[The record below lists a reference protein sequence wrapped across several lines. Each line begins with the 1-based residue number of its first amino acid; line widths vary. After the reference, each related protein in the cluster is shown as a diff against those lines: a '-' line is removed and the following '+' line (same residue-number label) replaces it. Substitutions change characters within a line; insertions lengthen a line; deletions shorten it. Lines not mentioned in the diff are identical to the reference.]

1 MSLKLAQLKHW
12 AFLTGQ
18 PNAMTRSQL
27 LDHLLANLPKAGTQM
42 ECRKKI
48 LSVDMGIRNLAFCT
62 VERTEKNGVLK
73 VANWRKMDLIRRLT
87 HVDGAEKE
95 SEGDGIGS
103 MKEED
108 VERDTKKADLFVPSN
123 LSRVAF
129 PVCQEFLALE
139 PDQILIERQRF
150 RSGGA
155 TMVQEWTLR
164 VNMLESMLWA
174 VLETLRN
181 QSGSAKRFPTT
192 HAVPPARVA
201 NFWTG
206 LSEIGLRPPS
216 DFLLQTMGKGKLEP
230 AWSAT
235 QKDSKIEAVVNMK
248 KAKVD
253 VVKNWIAGRGDVRLE
268 FVGEGDE
275 TAEVFRENAK
285 KPGRRQKD
293 KPEATVGKLDDLADC
308 LLQGVAWLRWEEN
321 WWKIAKLWEESKVLY
336 GYGPAVKAKKS
347 VND

>member
-27 LDHLLANLPKAGTQM
+27 IDLLLANLPKQGAKM
-42 ECRKKI
+42 ERSKKV

-62 VERTEKNGVLK
+62 VERGGKDGVLK
-73 VANWRKMDLIRRLT
+73 VANWRKMDLMRRLVQ
-87 HVDGAEKE
+87 VDGTGKE
-95 SEGDGIGS
+95 SEIDGIDS
-103 MKEED
+103 VKEED
-108 VERDTKKADLFVPSN
+108 AEKDIKKADLFVPSN

-181 QSGSAKRFPTT
+181 QSGSAGGFPTT

-206 LSEIGLRPPS
+206 VGEVDLRPPS
-216 DFLLQTMGKGKLEP
+216 DFLLQTTSRGKLEP
-230 AWSAT
+230 SWSAR
-235 QKDSKIEAVVNMK
+235 QKDSKTETVVNVK
-248 KAKVD
+248 KAKVE
-253 VVKNWIAGRGDVRLE
+253 VVKNWVAGRGNVKLE
-268 FVGEGDE
+268 FVGEADE
-275 TAEVFRENAK
+275 TAEVFRENAR
-285 KPGRRQKD
+285 KPGRRPKE
-293 KPEATVGKLDDLADC
+293 KNEAVLGKLDDLADC

-321 WWKIAKLWEESKVLY
+321 WWEIAKLWEESKELY
-336 GYGPAVKAKKS
+336 GYGPTAKANKREEG
-347 VND
+347 